1 MMVSRS
7 ETARPLL
14 TPGEVMQ
21 LPPSDEIVMVA
32 GTPPIRASKARY
44 YEDRRLNER
53 IVPPPVLSIQSKP
66 GPDDWTGLTSPGA
79 PELGN
84 KYSPQTSLDEDTTDS
99 ARRHQP
105 ELSRERAIEIKA
117 PIKKE
122 FESDPGACQYRK
134 RAE

>member
-1 MMVSRS
+1 
-7 ETARPLL
+7 
-14 TPGEVMQ
+14 
-21 LPPSDEIVMVA
+21 MVA

-66 GPDDWTGLTSPGA
+66 APDDWTGLTSPVA

-99 ARRHQP
+99 ERRHQP
-105 ELSRERAIEIKA
+105 EMRRAKAIEIKA
-117 PIKKE
+117 SNAKE
-122 FESDPGACQYRK
+122 FEIETVESPEK
-134 RAE
+134 EI

>member
-32 GTPPIRASKARY
+32 GNPPIRASKARY

-66 GPDDWTGLTSPGA
+66 APDDWTGLTSPVA
-79 PELGN
+79 PELGH
-84 KYSPQTSLDEDTTDS
+84 KYSPQTSQIGTES
-99 ARRHQP
+99 C
-105 ELSRERAIEIKA
+105 RESVC
-117 PIKKE
+117 P
-122 FESDPGACQYRK
+122 YV
-134 RAE
+134 